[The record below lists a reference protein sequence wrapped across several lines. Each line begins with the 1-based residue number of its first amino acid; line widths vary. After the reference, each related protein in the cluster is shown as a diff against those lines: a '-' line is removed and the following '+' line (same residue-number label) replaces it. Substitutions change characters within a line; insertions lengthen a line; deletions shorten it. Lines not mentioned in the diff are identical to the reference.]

1 MTAVQHPERYLG
13 RTAVDSDGDKIGSI
27 GQVYLN
33 DETGQPDW
41 VTVNTGLFGNK
52 ENFVPLE
59 GSTFGSDDEVVLPFG
74 KDVVKDAP
82 HVGDASHLDVDE
94 QESLY
99 AYYHQYIGAGRTQD
113 AGSRTTTGNQTST
126 GTGNLTDTD
135 GRFDD
140 DRTTGTD
147 YAATGSVDTGS
158 SQGHDTSGPNTDEA
172 MTRSEEHLNVGTQR
186 VEAGR
191 ARLRKFVTTEQQTV
205 SVPVSHE
212 EVRVERE
219 PITDANRDAALDG
232 PAISEEEHEV
242 VLHADQPVVT
252 TEAVPVERV
261 RLGTETVTEN
271 QTVTGEVRKEQ
282 VEVDDAGSVRPDNR

>member
-1 MTAVQHPERYLG
+1 MTAAQSPERYLG
-13 RTAVDSDGDKIGSI
+13 RTAVDRDGGKIGTI

-41 VTVNTGLFGNK
+41 VTVNTGLFGTK

-59 GSTFGSDDEVVLPFG
+59 GSTSNSGDDVVFPFG

-99 AYYHQYIGAGRTQD
+99 SYYHQYIGAGRTQTSGTAD
-113 AGSRTTTGNQTST
+113 VQTAGTQT
-126 GTGNLTDTD
+126 
-135 GRFDD
+135 
-140 DRTTGTD
+140 
-147 YAATGSVDTGS
+147 VDTHAAAGNSHGS
-158 SQGHDTSGPNTDEA
+158 EGYDTSGPTTDEA

-186 VEAGR
+186 VESGR

-205 SVPVSHE
+205 NVPVTHD
-212 EVRVERE
+212 EVRIERE
-219 PITDANRDAALDG
+219 PITDANIGNALDG

-261 RLGTETVTEN
+261 RLGTETVTDT
-271 QTVTGEVRKEQ
+271 QSVTGEVRKEQ
-282 VEVDDAGSVRPDNR
+282 VELEDDATSSSRENR

>member
-1 MTAVQHPERYLG
+1 MTAAQSPERYMG
-13 RTAVDSDGDKIGSI
+13 RTAVDSEGSKIGTI

-41 VTVNTGLFGNK
+41 VTVNTGLFGTK

-59 GSTFGSDDEVVLPFG
+59 GSTFGSDDDVVLPFG

-94 QESLY
+94 QDALY
-99 AYYHQYIGAGRTQD
+99 SYYHQYIGAGRSQSAGTQAD
-113 AGSRTTTGNQTST
+113 YAQTTGTQTTTGE
-126 GTGNLTDTD
+126 
-135 GRFDD
+135 F
-140 DRTTGTD
+140 
-147 YAATGSVDTGS
+147 AATSGA
-158 SQGHDTSGPNTDEA
+158 GHDTSGPNTDEA

-205 SVPVSHE
+205 NVPVAHE

-271 QTVTGEVRKEQ
+271 QTVSGEVRKEQ
-282 VEVDDAGSVRPDNR
+282 VEVDDAASVRSDNR

>member
-1 MTAVQHPERYLG
+1 MTAAQNPERYLG
-13 RTAVDSDGDKIGSI
+13 RTAVDSEGGKIGTI

-41 VTVNTGLFGNK
+41 VTVNTGLFGTN

-59 GSTFGSDDEVVLPFG
+59 GSTFGSDDDVVLPFG

-99 AYYHQYIGAGRTQD
+99 SYYHQYIGAGRTQ
-113 AGSRTTTGNQTST
+113 ST
-126 GTGNLTDTD
+126 GRETSGYTETAGTQTAGAVGN
-135 GRFDD
+135 
-140 DRTTGTD
+140 
-147 YAATGSVDTGS
+147 AHGSEGY
-158 SQGHDTSGPNTDEA
+158 DTSGPTTDEA
-172 MTRSEEHLNVGTQR
+172 MTRSEERLNVGTQR

-205 SVPVSHE
+205 NVPVTHE

-261 RLGTETVTEN
+261 RLGTETVTDT
-271 QTVTGEVRKEQ
+271 QSVTGEVRKEQ
-282 VEVDDAGSVRPDNR
+282 VEVDDATSVRPDNR